1 MLPNRNVFTCAVALL
16 ASLLLLASGPR
27 TAAEDGR
34 DFAGFYQVG
43 EDVTDLGE
51 DVRVTLTVRIHN
63 YSGADVIGAKIILED
78 SLLPAEDLGT
88 FAAIVD
94 IRYRESARAS
104 EPFTVPLRLYDQWQE
119 GVPPHL
125 RLEFTDAA
133 GTKQRA
139 PVELGPM
146 LVDEEVQ

>member
-27 TAAEDGR
+27 TAAKDGR
-34 DFAGFYQVG
+34 DFAGFYKLG
-43 EDVTDLGE
+43 DITDLG
-51 DVRVTLTVRIHN
+51 DQVSVPLTVRIHN
-63 YSGADVIGAKIILED
+63 YSDADVIGAKIILED

-94 IRYRESARAS
+94 IRDRESARAS
-104 EPFTVPLRLYDQWQE
+104 EPFTVPRRLYDQWQE
-119 GVPPHL
+119 GVAPHL